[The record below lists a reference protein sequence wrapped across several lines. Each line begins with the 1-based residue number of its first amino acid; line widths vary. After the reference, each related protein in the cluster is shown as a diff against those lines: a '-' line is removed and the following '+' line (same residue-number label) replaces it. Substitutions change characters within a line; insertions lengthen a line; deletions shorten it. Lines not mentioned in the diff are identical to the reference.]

1 MSDELLTQKLDG
13 DEARELLNNRHFK
26 AAFAAVEDYLNQK
39 ALSCDTNSKDFSQFA
54 ERVVLSKQLLASIK
68 REIERKVENGEM
80 AQIMMADLEKKKG
93 LFQFRR

>member
-1 MSDELLTQKLDG
+1 MTDELLTQKLDG
-13 DEARELLNNRHFK
+13 DEARDLLNNKHLK

-39 ALSCDTNSKDFSQFA
+39 ALSCDTNSKAFA
-54 ERVVLSKQLLASIK
+54 EQAQRVVLSKQLLASVK

-80 AQIMMADLEKKKG
+80 AEVMMADLEKKKG